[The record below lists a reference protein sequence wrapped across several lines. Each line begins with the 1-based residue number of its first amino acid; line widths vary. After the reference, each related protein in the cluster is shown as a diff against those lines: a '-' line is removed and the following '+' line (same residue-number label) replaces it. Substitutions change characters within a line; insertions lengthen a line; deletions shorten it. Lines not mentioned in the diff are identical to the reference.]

1 MNLEDKDFR
10 RYQKQI
16 GELEARI
23 RELEKERDEAKHD
36 ENVVWAEGEVNR
48 RDVEALR
55 TRVAEL
61 QKERDDLS
69 SKVVDARS
77 AWIKEQKEN
86 AQLRTTVSTL
96 ENALRL
102 ILPMAKG
109 YASEH
114 PVGSNQEYVE
124 EAERALSGKTGEGL
138 QADIEEATHALM
150 EIQAESQQKTEEKIA
165 LRARVK
171 ELEGG
176 RRDVWREVVGVLARA
191 RDLEPDAGTK
201 ALISALLSRARK
213 EVGENVT

>member
-23 RELEKERDEAKHD
+23 RELEKERD
-36 ENVVWAEGEVNR
+36 
-48 RDVEALR
+48 
-55 TRVAEL
+55 
-61 QKERDDLS
+61 
-69 SKVVDARS
+69 
-77 AWIKEQKEN
+77 KEQYSSLTFETTIDR
-86 AQLRTTVSTL
+86 LRTTVSTL
-96 ENALRL
+96 RGLLEEIHPLVVEIEDNDCVRIGRMELLRSWL
-102 ILPMAKG
+102 KN
-109 YASEH
+109 YT
-114 PVGSNQEYVE
+114 
-124 EAERALSGKTGEGL
+124 ALSGKRGEGL